1 MRVVAFDMG
10 QVNFAFCGG
19 RKESTEVI
27 IENMQ
32 LQNFLRDET
41 SKRPSPIVLYEKL
54 FAYLDQFS
62 ELWEKTDVILIE
74 QQFAKAHA
82 TNIKA
87 LKLSQHVLAYFMIR
101 YQFSS
106 KGKRKIV
113 EYASSNKTQ
122 YYHMKFK
129 KKKDRKQWAVQQVQH
144 HFEMTDP
151 VALDWFSSFHKKDDI
166 ADCILMILTYL
177 QVDIPSSSDVDVAET
192 TTPRENT

>member
-10 QVNFAFCGG
+10 QVNFAFCSGEKG
-19 RKESTEVI
+19 LMGKVGHEEVMI
-27 IENMQ
+27 NNMQ
-32 LQNFLRDET
+32 LQNFLKEE
-41 SKRPSPIVLYEKL
+41 KRPSPIVLYEKL
-54 FAYLDQFS
+54 FSYLDQFS

-74 QQFAKAHA
+74 QQFAKVHA

-122 YYHMKFK
+122 YYNMKFK

-144 HFEMTDP
+144 HLEMTDP

-177 QVDIPSSSDVDVAET
+177 QVDIPSCSDET
-192 TTPRENT
+192 IT